1 MKSTRSVV
9 FKDADAFTLNDEMPE
24 EFREE
29 DSSSSSSEMQRDE
42 TQELETSMAISRKST
57 TFSRVGMEQKF
68 SDFVKVTAVQEAVQS
83 MNLPI
88 LADV

>member
-29 DSSSSSSEMQRDE
+29 DSSSSSEMQRDE

-68 SDFVKVTAVQEAVQS
+68 SDFVKLTAVQESVQK

>member
-9 FKDADAFTLNDEMPE
+9 FKDVDAFALNDEMPE

-29 DSSSSSSEMQRDE
+29 DSSSSSEMQRDE
-42 TQELETSMAISRKST
+42 TQELEASMAISRKST
-57 TFSRVGMEQKF
+57 TFSRIGMEQKF
-68 SDFVKVTAVQEAVQS
+68 SDFVKLTAVQEAVQK

>member
-29 DSSSSSSEMQRDE
+29 DSSSSSEMQRDE

-68 SDFVKVTAVQEAVQS
+68 
-83 MNLPI
+83 
-88 LADV
+88 